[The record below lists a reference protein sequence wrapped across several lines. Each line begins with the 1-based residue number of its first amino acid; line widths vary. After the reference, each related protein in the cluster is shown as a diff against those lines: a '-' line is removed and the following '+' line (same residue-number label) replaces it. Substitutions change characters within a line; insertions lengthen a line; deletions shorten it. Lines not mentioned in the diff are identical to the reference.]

1 MKQQTTAEKIIMR
14 WNRNNSRTII
24 TRWNSKQQQ
33 NNALRWNSK
42 QQQNNSHAMKQQQ
55 WFRNAFLFHS
65 MKHGGPH
72 KIQHRRIEVFNI
84 ALPSLS
90 VLSLFSTQLAAKR
103 KSKTLEYSLR
113 IKVDKEQDE
122 RGHHNHQLNYWQ
134 LSEKTC
140 AAGLSS
146 IRTHKFLRVQNLRW
160 AKIGAPMMLSSA
172 AEKQLPF
179 VLKRLIH
186 AVVHYLCNIRVFFQF
201 NMHTTM
207 KTSKIR
213 DIIIEVHLECAGK
226 PHYCAALSF
235 AWVSNSWRNALAA
248 TECIRRA

>member
-1 MKQQTTAEKIIMR
+1 
-14 WNRNNSRTII
+14 
-24 TRWNSKQQQ
+24 
-33 NNALRWNSK
+33 
-42 QQQNNSHAMKQQQ
+42 
-55 WFRNAFLFHS
+55 
-65 MKHGGPH
+65 MKHGGQR

-90 VLSLFSTQLAAKR
+90 VLSRFSTQLAAIQKL
-103 KSKTLEYSLR
+103 KTLEYSLG
-113 IKVDKEQDE
+113 IKVDEEQDE
-122 RGHHNHQLNYWQ
+122 RGHHNHQLNYYWQ
-134 LSEKTC
+134 LSDQTC
-140 AAGLSS
+140 AAGWSS
-146 IRTHKFLRVQNLRW
+146 IHTHKFLRVNLRW